1 MGMLIRLGY
10 TLAMLVVVLGTLL
23 SPNPFGL
30 SDGAWLL
37 LLLVEFVG
45 GLALLAVLMAALPRR
60 WQQSVAGALPTS
72 AMLRRRADGVLVKL
86 GVIPARSA
94 ELDIAELG
102 TGVKLFA
109 RAVRTDGERPLLGV
123 LLFEAPAAGGGA
135 IRWRQGTGAPEL
147 LTGPYALAER
157 GDAPVGAIA
166 RRLRATKTVRV
177 GAFATVQV
185 TPMDLAVLEHVA
197 KQSFA

>member
-1 MGMLIRLGY
+1 MGTLIRIGY
-10 TLAMLVVVLGTLL
+10 TIVFAQILVGTVLN
-23 SPNPFGL
+23 PNLFGL

-37 LLLVEFVG
+37 LVLVEFVG
-45 GLALLAVLMAALPRR
+45 GLVLLGVLQAALPRR
-60 WQQSVAGALPTS
+60 WQQAVAGALPTS

-102 TGVKLFA
+102 AGVTLFA
-109 RAVRTDGERPLLGV
+109 RAVRTDGERPRLGV
-123 LLFEAPAAGGGA
+123 LLLEAPAAGGGA
-135 IRWRQGTGAPEL
+135 IRWRQGPGAPEL
-147 LTGPYALAER
+147 LAGPYTLSER
-157 GDAPVGAIA
+157 GDTPVGAIA
-166 RRLRATKTVRV
+166 RRLRATRTVRI

-197 KQSFA
+197 KRSFA